1 MLAGVIIDETFSVV
15 LNDPIIKYFL
25 SLAVTPLFMVSPTSP
40 TLPVIVQIADLIMS
54 SSKSFEKSFEKVFE
68 NKLLEKARE
77 VREVRET
84 LKALK
89 TPQGELE
96 KFLSK
101 TPEEMALEIY
111 YITENI
117 ALNIALSDMTSGE
130 ITLMALSSILLGA
143 VIGVTIGVIANL
155 VLIITFLTS
164 LVANQVLVL
173 LIKLLIR
180 LVKVFGKVVFAGAK
194 DLKFPLK
201 GSIPRQL
208 KIPKLKE
215 IFAFVGFSSLMVK
228 LTTFLETVNNIIL
241 TTKVYLFIKNLSSF

>member
-1 MLAGVIIDETFSVV
+1 MLVGVIIADTFDLV
-15 LNDPIIKYFL
+15 LDDPIVKYFL
-25 SLAVTPLFMVSPTSP
+25 SLAVAPLFIVSPTSP
-40 TLPVIVQIADLIMS
+40 TVPVIAQIADLIMS
-54 SSKSFEKSFEKVFE
+54 SSKTFEKVFEKVFE
-68 NKLLEKARE
+68 NKLLEKTRE
-77 VREVRET
+77 AREVRET

-89 TPQGELE
+89 VPQEELE

-101 TPEEMALEIY
+101 TLEEMALEIY

-130 ITLMALSSILLGA
+130 ITLMVLSSMLLGA

-173 LIKLLIR
+173 LIR

-194 DLKFPLK
+194 DLKFFLK

-215 IFAFVGFSSLMVK
+215 IFAFVGFNSLMVK
-228 LTTFLETVNNIIL
+228 LTTFLETVNNAML
-241 TTKVYLFIKNLSSF
+241 TTKVYLFIQNLSSF

>member
-1 MLAGVIIDETFSVV
+1 LLVGVIIADAFDLV
-15 LNDPIIKYFL
+15 LDDPIVKYFL
-25 SLAVTPLFMVSPTSP
+25 SLAVAPLFIVSPTSP
-40 TLPVIVQIADLIMS
+40 TVPVIVQIADLIMS
-54 SSKSFEKSFEKVFE
+54 SSKTFEKTFEKVFE

-89 TPQGELE
+89 IPQEELE

-130 ITLMALSSILLGA
+130 ITLMVLSSMLLGA

-164 LVANQVLVL
+164 LVANQVLV
-173 LIKLLIR
+173 LLIR

-215 IFAFVGFSSLMVK
+215 IFAFVGFNSLMVK
-228 LTTFLETVNNIIL
+228 LTTFLETVNNAML
-241 TTKVYLFIKNLSSF
+241 TTKVYLFIQNLSSF